1 MSSPLTQCRG
11 PSPVLPRLGLDGTG
25 VWGMPAQWTV
35 NGRFLSQP
43 VTGVQRYAREILTS
57 LDAQLTEDAMLRDR
71 LKIELLLPPDA
82 REQPA
87 LQSIGVRQVGPLTGH
102 AWEQLVLPLHA
113 GGGLIS
119 LCNTGPVLKSRQIV
133 CIHDLNTRIFPESY
147 SRTFRL
153 VYRVLTPL
161 LLRRATQVATVSNF
175 SASLMESY
183 GLKPR
188 RGIMVIPNGHEHTA
202 RWKPEHTVATASAS
216 GPDTIVLLGS
226 NAPHKNVGLILGM
239 ADRLADEGFRIALVG
254 SCDPR
259 VFASG
264 KQSSLPDNVIA
275 LGRLSDDALAALL
288 QDSLCLAF
296 PSFVEGFGLPPL
308 EAMSLGCPVVASDRT
323 SLPEVCGTA
332 ALYADPEEADAWT
345 ASFRR
350 LRCEEGLRH
359 ALVKAG
365 REQAMRFS
373 WNASARLYLELM
385 VPMDAASVMVH
396 PAEPAKIA

>member
-1 MSSPLTQCRG
+1 
-11 PSPVLPRLGLDGTG
+11 
-25 VWGMPAQWTV
+25 MPAQWTV

-133 CIHDLNTRIFPESY
+133 CIHDLNTRTFPESY

-175 SASLMESY
+175 SA
-183 GLKPR
+183 
-188 RGIMVIPNGHEHTA
+188 
-202 RWKPEHTVATASAS
+202 
-216 GPDTIVLLGS
+216 
-226 NAPHKNVGLILGM
+226 
-239 ADRLADEGFRIALVG
+239 
-254 SCDPR
+254 
-259 VFASG
+259 
-264 KQSSLPDNVIA
+264 
-275 LGRLSDDALAALL
+275 
-288 QDSLCLAF
+288 
-296 PSFVEGFGLPPL
+296 
-308 EAMSLGCPVVASDRT
+308 
-323 SLPEVCGTA
+323 
-332 ALYADPEEADAWT
+332 
-345 ASFRR
+345 
-350 LRCEEGLRH
+350 
-359 ALVKAG
+359 
-365 REQAMRFS
+365 
-373 WNASARLYLELM
+373 
-385 VPMDAASVMVH
+385 
-396 PAEPAKIA
+396 